1 MNDDTAPPTE
11 QFPVISARSTLQER
25 SKAARKGNAS
35 RRRMLAGRTPPP
47 RFRDSGVPGEELR
60 LLRHR
65 LELSVDQISGQAG
78 RRVSSLQ
85 RAEARPFVGR
95 ATYLLYAG
103 AMEELLAARLA
114 DVRACLR
121 SHGLRRQP

>member
-1 MNDDTAPPTE
+1 
-11 QFPVISARSTLQER
+11 
-25 SKAARKGNAS
+25 
-35 RRRMLAGRTPPP
+35 MLAGRPAPP

-60 LLRHR
+60 LLRRR
-65 LELSVDQISGQAG
+65 LELSLDQISGQAG
-78 RRVSSLQ
+78 RRASSLQ
-85 RAEARPFVGR
+85 RAEARPFVAR

-114 DVRACLR
+114 EVRSCLR